1 MSGADVRAR
10 DERGGGDKRDS
21 GADVRARDERGGGDQ
36 RKSAFVFAVRVRPG
50 ASRTAVGGRYDGR
63 YGAAVVVAV
72 NAPAVDGRATEA
84 VLRATASALGLRRS
98 AVAVRAGT
106 TSRDKLLVV
115 ADPPPDLAD
124 RLRTIRDGP
133 SGAQ

>member
-1 MSGADVRAR
+1 MSP
-10 DERGGGDKRDS
+10 

-36 RKSAFVFAVRVRPG
+36 RDSGADVSAPFLFPVRVRPG

-63 YGAAVVVAV
+63 YGVAVVVAV

-84 VLRATASALGLRRS
+84 VLRATASALGLKRS
-98 AVAVRAGT
+98 AVAVRAGG
-106 TSRDKLLVV
+106 TSRDKLLAV

-133 SGAQ
+133 RERSERKGAQ